1 MIWFGLHLP
10 DPSRNS
16 PLPAITCSKA
26 HSTTTP
32 KPEARTPL
40 GLTGRRRRA
49 ARSPRPAPSGDVTA
63 RPLTSRSCPLPCLP
77 VSSGGCVSGGDGGL
91 PAGGRTAGRR
101 GVLLL
106 LGGRQVRGR
115 VWARRS
121 KAWRA
126 GPRGRLSASPPKAG
140 REHARGRGAGQS
152 RPWAARGARGVGVA
166 AWTPASATAG
176 FAEEKAHLSTPFSAF
191 SVLVGVC
198 HPPSP
203 QSPDVEGRKGLRRRV
218 LVRVARCE
226 LPRPGAGHLPS
237 FR

>member
-1 MIWFGLHLP
+1 MFWFGLHLP
-10 DPSRNS
+10 DASRNI

-77 VSSGGCVSGGDGGL
+77 ISSSGCVSGGDGGL
-91 PAGGRTAGRR
+91 SAGGSTSGGR

-126 GPRGRLSASPPKAG
+126 GPRARLSASPPKAG
-140 REHARGRGAGQS
+140 RECARGRGAGQS

-166 AWTPASATAG
+166 AWAPASATAG
-176 FAEEKAHLSTPFSAF
+176 FIEEKAHLSPLSALSQF
-191 SVLVGVC
+191 GLGFAI
-198 HPPSP
+198 PPSS
-203 QSPDVEGRKGLRRRV
+203 QSPDVEGREGLRRGV